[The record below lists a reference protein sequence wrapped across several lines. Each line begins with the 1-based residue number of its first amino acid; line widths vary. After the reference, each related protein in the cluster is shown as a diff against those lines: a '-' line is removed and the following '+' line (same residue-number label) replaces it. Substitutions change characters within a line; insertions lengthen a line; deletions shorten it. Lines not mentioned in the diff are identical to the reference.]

1 MIKNALTA
9 VFLQL
14 AYTPFAFAAHQFT
27 PATGAHPSIIVSV
40 VATTSAS
47 YRFTYQ
53 ITNEASASQDV
64 REIYL
69 AVQSTPTSIQ
79 APTEGW
85 AGVYK
90 PGEKVVAWVVGSLR
104 DIKLL
109 NPGHQLNGFTLISS
123 ELPDLTTAYVR
134 GNAPLPVFDEG
145 DDSDPGFPDVYEDA
159 VKVRTIG
166 PGQFALSD
174 FPSAI
179 DRLAGLKHQV
189 ADLGWLGDARFV
201 LKLDKRLDEAKSALT
216 SDKKKLARV
225 RLTQFVHDLS
235 EVHEDHGESGHERG
249 KDKDEHRREKFVNDE
264 AFQLLKINVDFI
276 IAKLPT
282 KAGDRDEENECRRAE
297 SDNGD
302 SGRGDGGDRK

>member
-1 MIKNALTA
+1 MIKNTIAV

-14 AYTPFAFAAHQFT
+14 VFNPFAFAAHQFM

-53 ITNEASASQDV
+53 IANDASASQDV

-69 AVQSTPTSIQ
+69 AVPSTPTSIQ

-85 AGVYK
+85 SGVYK
-90 PGEKVVAWVVGSLR
+90 PGETVVAWIAGSIN
-104 DIKLL
+104 DMKLL
-109 NPGHQLNGFTLISS
+109 SPGHRLNGFSLISN
-123 ELPDLTTAYVR
+123 ELPDFTTFYVR

-174 FPSAI
+174 LSSAI
-179 DRLAGLKHQV
+179 DRLARLKHQ
-189 ADLGWLGDARFV
+189 AAGLGWLGNAKFV
-201 LKLDKRLDEAKSALT
+201 LKLDKRLDQAKAALAR
-216 SDKKKLARV
+216 DKKTLARM
-225 RLTQFVHDLS
+225 RLSQFVRDLA
-235 EVHEDHGESGHERG
+235 EAHEEHR
-249 KDKDEHRREKFVNDE
+249 DKDRDKFANDE
-264 AFQLLKINVDFI
+264 AFQLLKINADFI
-276 IAKLPT
+276 IAKLPA
-282 KAGDRDEENECRRAE
+282 KAKDKGEEDESRRAE
-297 SDNGD
+297 DEKDAGN
-302 SGRGDGGDRK
+302 DGGKGHDR